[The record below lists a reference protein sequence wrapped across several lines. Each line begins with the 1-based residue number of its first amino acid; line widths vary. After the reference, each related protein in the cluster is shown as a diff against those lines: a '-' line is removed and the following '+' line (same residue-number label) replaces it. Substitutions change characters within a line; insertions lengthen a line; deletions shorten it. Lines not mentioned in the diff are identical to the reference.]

1 MGSTENWSYPC
12 LAENEELEPTPDE
25 LDMMYQKLN
34 DGESIELTW
43 KCPGRRLPT
52 PVHTADTE
60 VKENA
65 NTEL

>member
-1 MGSTENWSYPC
+1 MSSTEDWSYPC

-25 LDMMYQKLN
+25 LDIMYQKLSA
-34 DGESIELTW
+34 GESMELTW

-52 PVHTADTE
+52 PVDAANTE
-60 VKENA
+60 VKENT